1 MSHLNS
7 DVDSDLDA
15 AGCEDPVPLLPEH
28 DAGPGPGL
36 TQLGHRA
43 VQPQRGANLDLETIR
58 NDDNGDKERDNGIQ
72 YCILLLHYTPLLR
85 RPVPQFCT
93 PHPDLNKTL
102 LCFMSSNNKI
112 NSETSQ

>member
-1 MSHLNS
+1 M
-7 DVDSDLDA
+7 SDLDA

-28 DAGPGPGL
+28 DAGPGPRL

-43 VQPQRGANLDLETIR
+43 VQPQRGANLDLETVR
-58 NDDNGDKERDNGIQ
+58 NNDDGDIINTVIDKERDNGIQ
-72 YCILLLHYTPLLR
+72 YCILLHYTPLLR